1 MTDYYCSHAPA
12 STIVKYKRPHTET
25 NINDIRNATNQSWV
39 LGEGVFKESVQL
51 QLVKLARQV
60 EPATGSQ
67 LNLKSIEADHID
79 IFIADPIS
87 A

>member
-1 MTDYYCSHAPA
+1 M
-12 STIVKYKRPHTET
+12 
-25 NINDIRNATNQSWV
+25 
-39 LGEGVFKESVQL
+39 FKESVQL

-60 EPATGSQ
+60 EPATGRQ